1 MHRKPTST
9 SLLHPFVITLLFL
22 VVLPGVAS
30 ATDDPIYVGVLLPL
44 SGPEGQNLY
53 DALQLARDQINAGGG
68 IGGRP
73 LELILRDTRTGD
85 IRTYAEYLVK
95 DPRIRV
101 VIGPYSSDDL
111 FLISDQFTRNHKV
124 LISPTASSD
133 EIYRAYAGTGSVW
146 RTIANDGDITSA
158 VMHHIAAHNGKRVAL
173 LTINSTYGTTFYD
186 WIPYWAIENGITITG
201 IEEYSVA
208 NEIPDAIDRLITQNP
223 DYLIF
228 VHSGLPVEIGYAS
241 LSLNAMNTTTHL
253 YLIYPDVDAEGQIWE
268 RVDPGTLEFLLTTG
282 LWKTGTVSTLSAK
295 LPDNTLMLMS
305 KPWDAEF
312 SQEFKRVSNT
322 TRADFVPEVYD
333 ALLAATAIM
342 ARFTAYPDKSP
353 EHAARTI
360 LTNGTGD
367 PLERSEDGFQL
378 AFDQILD
385 GNIPVMTGVTG
396 PLTFLPEGVDRA
408 IPWYETYR
416 IEEGNVI
423 PDPVLIQTRMKSDS
437 ILNQSDTRSVFPV
450 PTDQVLSSG
459 DYWAVIGAFTRDWV
473 NYRHQADALTMYTY
487 LKEKGVPDDHIIL
500 LVFDDIPL
508 DRQNPKPGEVYHTP
522 GEEEVRRQAN
532 PDYIGENVNKQM
544 LMDILTG
551 TGIENNEPLLRSNEN
566 STVLVY
572 ISSHGAPGGDLL
584 FGDGSEQV
592 SPEEISAVF
601 DSMANKKKFGR
612 MLLILESCFSGVTAA
627 QLTTPGVLVLTAS
640 AEDETSK
647 SATYDSELSCWL
659 SDEFTKELVSLLR
672 SPNPP
677 NTIRQLYQQLYYN
690 VRSSH
695 PSITRGNESLDIPV
709 HLFFGGDND
718 ETT

>member
-1 MHRKPTST
+1 M
-9 SLLHPFVITLLFL
+9 
-22 VVLPGVAS
+22 
-30 ATDDPIYVGVLLPL
+30 
-44 SGPEGQNLY
+44 
-53 DALQLARDQINAGGG
+53 
-68 IGGRP
+68 
-73 LELILRDTRTGD
+73 
-85 IRTYAEYLVK
+85 
-95 DPRIRV
+95 
-101 VIGPYSSDDL
+101 
-111 FLISDQFTRNHKV
+111 

-158 VMHHIAAHNGKRVAL
+158 VMQHIAAHNGKRVAL
-173 LTINSTYGTTFYD
+173 LTINSTYGKTFYD

-201 IEEYSVA
+201 IEEFSIVE
-208 NEIPDAIDRLITQNP
+208 EIPDAIGRLISQDP

-228 VHSGLPVEIGYAS
+228 VHSGLPVEIGYAY
-241 LSLNAMNTTTHL
+241 LSLDAVNTTTCL
-253 YLIYPDVDAEGQIWE
+253 YFIYPDVDEEGQIWE

-305 KPWDAEF
+305 KPWDAAF
-312 SQEFKRVSNT
+312 SQEFNRVSNA
-322 TRADFVPEVYD
+322 TRADFVPEAYD
-333 ALLAATAIM
+333 ALLAGAAIM

-360 LTNGTGD
+360 LANGTGD
-367 PLERSEDGFQL
+367 PLKRSEDRFQS
-378 AFDQILD
+378 AFNQIMD

-396 PLTFLPEGVDRA
+396 PLTFRSEGVDRTA
-408 IPWYETYR
+408 PWFETYR
-416 IEEGNVI
+416 IEGGAVV
-423 PDPVLIQTRMKSDS
+423 PDPILFQSRIKSDS
-437 ILNQSDTRSVFPV
+437 VLAQSDSISN
-450 PTDQVLSSG
+450 LSIPDEMGLSTG

-544 LMDILTG
+544 LIDILTG
-551 TGIENNEPLLRSNEN
+551 TGIGDNEPLLRSNEN

-572 ISSHGAPGGDLL
+572 ISSHGAPGGDLV
-584 FGDGSEQV
+584 FGDGSELV
-592 SPEEISAVF
+592 SPEEVSAII
-601 DSMANKKKFGR
+601 DTMAKKNRFGR

-627 QLTTPGVLVLTAS
+627 QVKTPGVLVLAAS

-659 SDEFTKELVSLLR
+659 SDEFTKELISLLR
-672 SPNPP
+672 SPEPP
-677 NTIRQLYQQLYYN
+677 YTIRQLYQQIYYN

-695 PSITRGNESLDIPV
+695 PSITRGNESLDMPV

-718 ETT
+718 ETN

>member
-1 MHRKPTST
+1 MHRKPNSIFIHL
-9 SLLHPFVITLLFL
+9 SVIVLLLLAL
-22 VVLPGVAS
+22 IPGGAS
-30 ATDDPIYVGVLLPL
+30 AMDDPIYVGVLLPL

-111 FLISDQFTRNHKV
+111 FLISDLFIRNHKV

-133 EIYRAYAGTGSVW
+133 DIYRAYAGTGSVW
-146 RTIANDGDITSA
+146 RTIANDGGITSA
-158 VMHHIAAHNGKRVAL
+158 VVQHIAAHQGKRVAL
-173 LTINSTYGTTFYD
+173 LTINSTYGKTFYD

-201 IEEYSVA
+201 IGEYSIPQ
-208 NEIPDAIDRLITQNP
+208 EIPDAIDRLISEDP

-228 VHSGLPVEIGYAS
+228 VHSGSVVEIGYAY
-241 LSLNAMNTTTHL
+241 LSLNATNATPHL
-253 YLIYPDVDAEGQIWE
+253 YLIYPDVDEKGQIWE
-268 RVDPGTLEFLLTTG
+268 RADPGTLEFLLTTG

-305 KPWDAEF
+305 KPWDGEF
-312 SQEFKRVSNT
+312 SQQFKRVSNT

-333 ALLAATAIM
+333 ALLAAAAVM

-353 EHAARTI
+353 EHAARTT

-367 PLERSEDGFQL
+367 PLKRNEDGFQS
-378 AFDQILD
+378 AFSQIME

-396 PLTFLPEGVDRA
+396 PLTFRSEGVDRE
-408 IPWYETYR
+408 IPWFETYR
-416 IEEGNVI
+416 IEEGELV
-423 PDPVLIQTRMKSDS
+423 PDPVPFQSRMKSDS
-437 ILNQSDTRSVFPV
+437 VLGQSDPISDLS
-450 PTDQVLSSG
+450 DQTGKNLSGG

-487 LKEKGVPDDHIIL
+487 LKEKGVQDDHIIL

-508 DRQNPKPGEVYHTP
+508 DRLNPKPGEVYHTP
-522 GEEEVRRQAN
+522 GEEEVRKQAN

-544 LMDILTG
+544 LREILTG
-551 TGIENNEPLLRSNEN
+551 AGIENNLPLLRSNEN

-572 ISSHGAPGGDLL
+572 LSSHGAPGGDLV
-584 FGDGSEQV
+584 FGNGSETV
-592 SPEEISAVF
+592 SPEEISAII
-601 DSMANKKKFGR
+601 DTMANNQKFGR
-612 MLLILESCFSGVTAA
+612 MLLILESCFSGVTTA
-627 QLTTPGVLVLTAS
+627 QVKTPGVLVLAAS

-647 SATYDSELSCWL
+647 SATYDSELECWL
-659 SDEFTKELVSLLR
+659 SDEFTKELISLLR
-672 SPNPP
+672 SPDPP
-677 NTIRQLYQQLYYN
+677 YTIRQFYQQLYYH